1 MKLLKYDVNQ
11 YPFSDIIKKLYE
23 IDNLE
28 LIHKQWKNARE
39 YDLLDDVRT
48 DQTTV
53 YHKHFYNTVST
64 TNWYEVYNKFIK
76 EVIRPLFDNEIL
88 YQRIP
93 TFRVHQPNNLAV
105 AAYHRD
111 SEYSHSTHEIN
122 FFLPLTRA
130 FDNNTIWVESEK
142 DKKDFAP
149 MNLNIGECAQ
159 WDGANL
165 LHGNKTNDTGVARVS
180 VDFRVLPAEKYQEN
194 ELTSITNNTK
204 MIIGDYWSRCI

>member
-1 MKLLKYDVNQ
+1 MKLLKYDLKQ
-11 YPFSDIIKKLYE
+11 YPFSDIIKELYE
-23 IDNLE
+23 INDLE
-28 LIHKQWKNARE
+28 FIHEQWENARE
-39 YDLLDDVRT
+39 YDLLNDVRT

-53 YHKHFYNTVST
+53 YHKHFYKNVST
-64 TNWYEVYNKFIK
+64 TNWYELYNKFIT
-76 EVIRPLFDNEIL
+76 EVIRPLFDGEIL

-130 FDNNTIWVESEK
+130 FDNNTIWVESERGK
-142 DKKDFAP
+142 NDFSP

-165 LHGNKTNDTGVARVS
+165 LHGNKTNTTGVARVS
-180 VDFRVLPAEKYQEN
+180 VDFRVLPIDKYQET
-194 ELTSITNNTK
+194 ELTSITNKTK
-204 MIIGDYWSRCI
+204 MVIGDYWSRCI